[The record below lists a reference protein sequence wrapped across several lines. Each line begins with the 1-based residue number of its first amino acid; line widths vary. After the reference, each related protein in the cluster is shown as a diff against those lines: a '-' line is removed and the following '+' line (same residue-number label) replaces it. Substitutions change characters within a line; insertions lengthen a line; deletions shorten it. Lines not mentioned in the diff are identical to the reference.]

1 MCVCVGVCAS
11 LSVIRGDGLWG
22 YERVCVCLRACVC
35 VLEAEP
41 VENINSLLAE
51 LLRFKNSA

>member
-1 MCVCVGVCAS
+1 MC

-22 YERVCVCLRACVC
+22 YECTCVCARACVC
-35 VLEAEP
+35 VAQAEL

-51 LLRFKNSA
+51 LQAE